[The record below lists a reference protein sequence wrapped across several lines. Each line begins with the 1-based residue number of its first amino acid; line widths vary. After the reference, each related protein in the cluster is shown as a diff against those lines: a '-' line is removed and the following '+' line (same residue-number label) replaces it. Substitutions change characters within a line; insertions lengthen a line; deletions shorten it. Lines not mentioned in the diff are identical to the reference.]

1 MNAENLLDTFW
12 LLHLSLGT
20 INARSGLFA
29 NCIWIGE
36 IFQAKL
42 RDGGLLNSAG
52 PLPVSVPSQAI
63 LRAKSEV
70 QAQSNKESMW

>member
-1 MNAENLLDTFW
+1 MNGENLLDTFR

-36 IFQAKL
+36 ILQAKL
-42 RDGGLLNSAG
+42 T
-52 PLPVSVPSQAI
+52 
-63 LRAKSEV
+63 
-70 QAQSNKESMW
+70 